1 MALATSNIC
10 HLQNPEQADNVTCE
24 IFPALLSNEAFPPF
38 FQVGCK
44 GHSSVEDAQTAM
56 ELYRLV
62 EVQWEKELAHSLPPR
77 PPSPIT
83 DPAAD
88 SSQYLDDQYWPTDLM
103 ASSL

>member
-1 MALATSNIC
+1 MRFL
-10 HLQNPEQADNVTCE
+10 LP
-24 IFPALLSNEAFPPF
+24 LLSNKAFSPF
-38 FQVGCK
+38 PQVGFK

-62 EVQWEKELAHSLPPR
+62 EVQWEKELAHGLPPR
-77 PPSPIT
+77 PPSPVT

>member
-1 MALATSNIC
+1 MRFL
-10 HLQNPEQADNVTCE
+10 LP
-24 IFPALLSNEAFPPF
+24 LLSNKAFSPF
-38 FQVGCK
+38 PQVGCK

-77 PPSPIT
+77 PPSPVT
-83 DPAAD
+83 DPTAD